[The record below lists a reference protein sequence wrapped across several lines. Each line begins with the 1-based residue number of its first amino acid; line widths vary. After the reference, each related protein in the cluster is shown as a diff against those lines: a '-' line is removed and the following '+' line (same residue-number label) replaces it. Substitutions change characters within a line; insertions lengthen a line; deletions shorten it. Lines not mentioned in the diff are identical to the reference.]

1 MDRARGN
8 RSRRSRSGDH
18 IVFAHA
24 ASFATIGFILCQGHC
39 GSSQRIRWTRGKE
52 IMKTSRAVP
61 LARAPRPN
69 GSREKADPCTMV
81 IFGAAGDLTKR
92 KLIPAIYYLAEQKL
106 LPENFALLG
115 VARDQNTDEGYRG
128 IMREAMDKSDEI
140 HRVDDA
146 VWQWLCE
153 RTFYASGDFTK
164 NEAYG
169 SITKRL
175 DEIESR
181 STEQDRNRLF
191 YLAIPPSV
199 FETTLKHLCESKLA
213 KRTHDYGDR
222 PWTRIVIEK
231 PFGRDLQSARALNRL
246 VLDEFGEH
254 QIYRIDHYLGKESVQ
269 NILVFRFANS
279 IFEPLWNRNY
289 VSHVQITAAEAVGV
303 EGRGKYYEEAGVLR
317 DMFQNHLLQLLTLA
331 AMEPPSSFTADS
343 VRDEKVKVLHSVR
356 PLIQNC
362 EPAVVRGQYTEGPV
376 DGKSVLG
383 YRTEPDVPPNST
395 TATYAAMRIS
405 IDNWRWT
412 GVPFYLRSG
421 KRMEKRVSEIAVQ
434 FKSPPFLLFGQ
445 KAVEEMAPS
454 LLTMRVQPDEGI
466 SLRFQVKTP
475 GAMHELTPGLEITP
489 VDMDFTYAE
498 AFGNEAHPAYET
510 LLLDCMI
517 GDPTLFTRSDEVE
530 MAWEIIDPVLEYS
543 AQHPDT
549 DLPTYAAGTWGP
561 KEADKLLDGE
571 HTRWR

>member
-1 MDRARGN
+1 
-8 RSRRSRSGDH
+8 
-18 IVFAHA
+18 
-24 ASFATIGFILCQGHC
+24 
-39 GSSQRIRWTRGKE
+39 
-52 IMKTSRAVP
+52 MKTPQAVP
-61 LARAPRPN
+61 LVRARRPH
-69 GSREKADPCTMV
+69 GSRDKADPCTMV

-106 LPENFALLG
+106 LPDNFALLG
-115 VARDQNTDEGYRG
+115 VARDANTDEGYRA
-128 IMREAMDKSDEI
+128 IMRKAMDTSDEI
-140 HRVDDA
+140 HKVNED

-153 RTFYASGDFTK
+153 RTFYANGDFSK
-164 NEAYG
+164 DEAYAT
-169 SITKRL
+169 IEQRL
-175 DEIESR
+175 RDIESR
-181 STEQDRNRLF
+181 SASQDRNRLF

-199 FETTLKHLCESKLA
+199 FEMTLTHLCTSGLA
-213 KRTHDYGDR
+213 WRTHSYEER
-222 PWTRIVIEK
+222 PWVRIVIEK
-231 PFGRDLQSARALNRL
+231 PFGRDLLSARALNRL

-289 VSHVQITAAEAVGV
+289 IAHVQITAAESVGI

-331 AMEPPSSFTADS
+331 AMEPPSSFTGDA

-356 PLIQNC
+356 PLIQQC
-362 EPAVVRGQYTEGPV
+362 EPAVVRAQYADGTI
-376 DGKSVLG
+376 DGKSVPG
-383 YRTEPDVPPNST
+383 YRSEPDVAPGST
-395 TATYAAMRIS
+395 TPTFAAMRIS

-421 KRMEKRVSEIAVQ
+421 KRMERRISEIAVQ
-434 FKSPPFLLFGQ
+434 FKAPPFLLFGQ

-454 LLTMRVQPDEGI
+454 LLTLRVQPNEGI

-498 AFGNEAHPAYET
+498 AFGNDAHPAYET

-530 MAWEIIDPVLEYS
+530 MAWEIIDPVLQYWDKNPE
-543 AQHPDT
+543 AP
-549 DLPTYAAGTWGP
+549 LFTYPAGSWGP
-561 KEADKLLDGE
+561 READQLLDGD

>member
-1 MDRARGN
+1 
-8 RSRRSRSGDH
+8 
-18 IVFAHA
+18 
-24 ASFATIGFILCQGHC
+24 
-39 GSSQRIRWTRGKE
+39 
-52 IMKTSRAVP
+52 MKTPQAVP
-61 LARAPRPN
+61 LVRARRPS
-69 GSREKADPCTMV
+69 GSREKADACTMV

-115 VARDQNTDEGYRG
+115 VARDANTDEGYRAL
-128 IMREAMDKSDEI
+128 MRKAMDTSDEI

-153 RTFYASGDFTK
+153 RTFYANGDFSK
-164 NEAYG
+164 EEAYAA
-169 SITKRL
+169 IEQRL
-175 DEIESR
+175 RDIESR
-181 STEQDRNRLF
+181 SQSQDRNRLF

-199 FETTLKHLCESKLA
+199 FETTLTHLCTSGLA
-213 KRTHDYGDR
+213 WRTHSYDER
-222 PWTRIVIEK
+222 PWVRIVIEK

-289 VSHVQITAAEAVGV
+289 IAHVQITAAEAVGI

-331 AMEPPSSFTADS
+331 AMEPPSSFTGDA

-356 PLIQNC
+356 PLIQQC
-362 EPAVVRGQYTEGPV
+362 EPAVVRAQYADGTV
-376 DGKSVLG
+376 DGKSVPA
-383 YRTEPDVPPNST
+383 YRSEPDVAPAST
-395 TATYAAMRIS
+395 TPTFAAMRIS

-421 KRMEKRVSEIAVQ
+421 KRMERRVSEIAVQ
-434 FKSPPFLLFGQ
+434 FKAPPFLLFGQ

-454 LLTMRVQPDEGI
+454 LLTLRVQPDEGI

-498 AFGNEAHPAYET
+498 AFGNDAHPAYET

-530 MAWEIIDPVLEYS
+530 MAWEIIDPVLQYWD
-543 AQHPDT
+543 QHQDAP
-549 DLPTYAAGTWGP
+549 LPTYPAGSWGP
-561 KEADKLLDGE
+561 KEADQLLDGD

>member
-1 MDRARGN
+1 
-8 RSRRSRSGDH
+8 
-18 IVFAHA
+18 
-24 ASFATIGFILCQGHC
+24 
-39 GSSQRIRWTRGKE
+39 
-52 IMKTSRAVP
+52 MKTPRAVP
-61 LARAPRPN
+61 LMRAPRPQ
-69 GSREKADPCTMV
+69 GSRDKADSCTMV

-92 KLIPAIYYLAEQKL
+92 KLVPAIYYLAEQKL
-106 LPENFALLG
+106 LPDDFALLG
-115 VARDQNTDEGYRG
+115 VARDQNTDDGYRAL
-128 IMREAMDKSDEI
+128 MRKAMDQSDEI
-140 HRVDDA
+140 HKVDDQ

-153 RTFYASGDFTK
+153 RTFYASGDFTQDT
-164 NEAYG
+164 AYAG
-169 SITKRL
+169 IGQRL
-175 DEIESR
+175 TEIESR
-181 STEQDRNRLF
+181 APQGDRNRLF

-199 FETTLKHLCESKLA
+199 FETTLTHLCQSGLA
-213 KRTHDYGDR
+213 KRTHSYRER
-222 PWTRIVIEK
+222 PWIRIVIEK
-231 PFGRDLQSARALNRL
+231 PFGRDLESARTLNRL

-289 VSHVQITAAEAVGV
+289 IAHVQITAAESVGI

-331 AMEPPSSFTADS
+331 AMEPPSSFTADA

-356 PLIQNC
+356 PLIQNS
-362 EPAVVRGQYTEGPV
+362 ELAAVRAQYVAGTE
-376 DGKSVLG
+376 DGKTVPA
-383 YRTEPDVPPNST
+383 YRSEPDVAPGSMTPT
-395 TATYAAMRIS
+395 FAAMRVS

-421 KRMEKRVSEIAVQ
+421 KRMPKRVSEIAVQ
-434 FKSPPFLLFGQ
+434 FKAPPFLLFGQ

-530 MAWEIIDPVLEYS
+530 MAWEIVDPVLEYWDR
-543 AQHPDT
+543 HPDT
-549 DLPTYAAGTWGP
+549 PLLTYAAGTWGP
-561 KEADKLLDGE
+561 KEADSLLDGD

>member
-1 MDRARGN
+1 MKTPQAIPLVRAR
-8 RSRRSRSGDH
+8 
-18 IVFAHA
+18 
-24 ASFATIGFILCQGHC
+24 
-39 GSSQRIRWTRGKE
+39 
-52 IMKTSRAVP
+52 
-61 LARAPRPN
+61 RPH
-69 GSREKADPCTMV
+69 GSRDKADACTMV
-81 IFGAAGDLTKR
+81 IFGAVGDLTKR

-106 LPENFALLG
+106 LPDNFALLG
-115 VARDQNTDEGYRG
+115 VARDANTDDGYRTM
-128 IMREAMDKSDEI
+128 MREAMDKSDEI
-140 HRVDDA
+140 HRVKDE

-153 RTFYASGDFTK
+153 RTFYASGDFGK
-164 NEAYG
+164 DEAYG
-169 SITKRL
+169 AIEQRL
-175 DEIESR
+175 RDIESR
-181 STEQDRNRLF
+181 SQQSDRNRLF

-199 FETTLKHLCESKLA
+199 FQTTLTHLCTSGLA
-213 KRTHDYGDR
+213 WRTHSYEER
-222 PWTRIVIEK
+222 PWVRIVIEK
-231 PFGRDLQSARALNRL
+231 PFGRDLESARALNRL

-289 VSHVQITAAEAVGV
+289 VAHVQITAAETVGI

-331 AMEPPSSFTADS
+331 AMEPPSSFTGDA

-356 PLIQNC
+356 PLIQEC
-362 EPAVVRGQYTEGPV
+362 EPAVVRAQYAEGTI
-376 DGKSVLG
+376 DGKSVPG
-383 YRTEPDVPPNST
+383 YRSEPDVAPGST
-395 TATYAAMRIS
+395 TPTFAAMRIS

-421 KRMEKRVSEIAVQ
+421 KRMPQRVTEIAVQ
-434 FKSPPFLLFGQ
+434 FKAPPFLLFGQ

-454 LLTMRVQPDEGI
+454 LLTLRVQPNEGI

-498 AFGNEAHPAYET
+498 AFGNESHPAYET

-530 MAWEIIDPVLEYS
+530 MAWEIIDPVLQYWEK
-543 AQHPDT
+543 HPDT
-549 DLPTYAAGTWGP
+549 ALPTYPAGTWGP
-561 KEADKLLDGE
+561 KEADQLLDGD
-571 HTRWR
+571 HARWR

>member
-1 MDRARGN
+1 M
-8 RSRRSRSGDH
+8 
-18 IVFAHA
+18 V
-24 ASFATIGFILCQGHC
+24 
-39 GSSQRIRWTRGKE
+39 
-52 IMKTSRAVP
+52 
-61 LARAPRPN
+61 RAPRRH
-69 GSREKADPCTMV
+69 GSREMADPCTMV
-81 IFGAAGDLTKR
+81 IFGAVGDLTRR

-106 LPENFALLG
+106 LPDNFALLG
-115 VARDQNTDEGYRG
+115 VARDANTDDGYRSL
-128 IMREAMDKSDEI
+128 MREAMDKSDEI
-140 HRVDDA
+140 HRVHDQT
-146 VWQWLCE
+146 WQWLCE
-153 RTFYASGDFTK
+153 RTFYAGGDFSK
-164 NEAYG
+164 DEAYVA
-169 SITKRL
+169 IERRL
-175 DEIESR
+175 REIESR
-181 STEQDRNRLF
+181 SPEQQRSRLF

-199 FETTLKHLCESKLA
+199 FETTLKHLCKSGLA
-213 KRTHDYGDR
+213 WRTHSYEER
-222 PWTRIVIEK
+222 PWIRIVIEK
-231 PFGRDLQSARALNRL
+231 PFGRDLDSAHALNRL
-246 VLDEFGEH
+246 VLDQFGEH

-289 VSHVQITAAEAVGV
+289 VAHVQITAAEAVGV

-331 AMEPPSSFTADS
+331 AMEPPSSFTGDA

-362 EPAVVRGQYTEGPV
+362 EPAVVRAQYDDGTI
-376 DGKSVLG
+376 DGKSVPA
-383 YRTEPDVPPNST
+383 YRSEPDVAPGTST
-395 TATYAAMRIS
+395 PTFAAMRIS

-421 KRMEKRVSEIAVQ
+421 KRMARRVSEIAVQ
-434 FKSPPFLLFGQ
+434 FKAPPFLLFGQ

-454 LLTMRVQPDEGI
+454 VLTLRVQPNEGI

-475 GAMHELTPGLEITP
+475 GSMHELTPGLEITP

-498 AFGNEAHPAYET
+498 AFGNETHPAYET

-530 MAWEIIDPVLEYS
+530 MAWAIIDPVLQYWEK
-543 AQHPDT
+543 HNDT
-549 DLPTYAAGTWGP
+549 PLPTYPAGSWGP
-561 KEADKLLDGE
+561 KEADSLLDGD

>member
-1 MDRARGN
+1 
-8 RSRRSRSGDH
+8 
-18 IVFAHA
+18 
-24 ASFATIGFILCQGHC
+24 
-39 GSSQRIRWTRGKE
+39 
-52 IMKTSRAVP
+52 MKTPQAVP
-61 LARAPRPN
+61 LVRARRPH
-69 GSREKADPCTMV
+69 GSRDKADPCTMV
-81 IFGAAGDLTKR
+81 IFGAVGDLTKR
-92 KLIPAIYYLAEQKL
+92 KLMPAIYYLAEQKL
-106 LPENFALLG
+106 LPDNFALLG
-115 VARDQNTDEGYRG
+115 VARDANTDEGYRAL
-128 IMREAMDKSDEI
+128 MRKAMDTSDEI
-140 HRVDDA
+140 HRVNED

-153 RTFYASGDFTK
+153 RTFYANGDFSK
-164 NEAYG
+164 DEAYAT
-169 SITKRL
+169 IEQRL
-175 DEIESR
+175 REIESR
-181 STEQDRNRLF
+181 SPVQERNRLF

-199 FETTLKHLCESKLA
+199 FETTLTHLCTSGLA
-213 KRTHDYGDR
+213 WRTHSYDER
-222 PWTRIVIEK
+222 PWVRVVIEK
-231 PFGRDLQSARALNRL
+231 PFGRDLESARALNRL

-289 VSHVQITAAEAVGV
+289 IAHVQITAAESVGI

-331 AMEPPSSFTADS
+331 AMEPPSSFTGDA

-356 PLIQNC
+356 PLIQQC
-362 EPAVVRGQYTEGPV
+362 EPAVVRAQYAEGTV
-376 DGKSVLG
+376 EGESVPG
-383 YRTEPDVPPNST
+383 YRSEPDVAPGS
-395 TATYAAMRIS
+395 ATPTFAAMRIS

-421 KRMEKRVSEIAVQ
+421 KRMERRVSEIAVQ
-434 FKSPPFLLFGQ
+434 FKAPPFLLFGQ

-454 LLTMRVQPDEGI
+454 LLTLRVQPNEGI

-498 AFGNEAHPAYET
+498 AFGNDAHPAYET

-530 MAWEIIDPVLEYS
+530 MAWEIIDPVLQYWD
-543 AQHPDT
+543 QHSGAP
-549 DLPTYAAGTWGP
+549 LPTYSAGSWGP
-561 KEADKLLDGE
+561 KEADQLLDGD

>member
-1 MDRARGN
+1 
-8 RSRRSRSGDH
+8 
-18 IVFAHA
+18 
-24 ASFATIGFILCQGHC
+24 
-39 GSSQRIRWTRGKE
+39 
-52 IMKTSRAVP
+52 MKTPQAVP
-61 LARAPRPN
+61 LVRARRPH
-69 GSREKADPCTMV
+69 GSRDKADPCTMV
-81 IFGAAGDLTKR
+81 IFGAVGDLTKR

-106 LPENFALLG
+106 LPDNFALLG
-115 VARDQNTDEGYRG
+115 VARDANTDEGYRAM
-128 IMREAMDKSDEI
+128 MRKAMDTSDEI
-140 HRVDDA
+140 HRVKEE

-153 RTFYASGDFTK
+153 RTFYANGDFGK
-164 NEAYG
+164 DEAYAT
-169 SITKRL
+169 IEQRL
-175 DEIESR
+175 RDIESR
-181 STEQDRNRLF
+181 SPQDRNRLF

-199 FETTLKHLCESKLA
+199 FETTLTHLCTSGLA
-213 KRTHDYGDR
+213 WRTHSYEER
-222 PWTRIVIEK
+222 PWVRVVIEK
-231 PFGRDLQSARALNRL
+231 PFGRDLESARALNRL

-289 VSHVQITAAEAVGV
+289 IAHVQITAAESVGV

-331 AMEPPSSFTADS
+331 AMEPPSSFTGDA

-356 PLIQNC
+356 PLIQQR
-362 EPAVVRGQYTEGPV
+362 EPAVVRAQYADGTI
-376 DGKSVLG
+376 DGKAVPG
-383 YRTEPDVPPNST
+383 YRNEPDVAGAST
-395 TATYAAMRIS
+395 TPTFAAMRIS

-421 KRMEKRVSEIAVQ
+421 KRMERRVSEIAVQ
-434 FKSPPFLLFGQ
+434 FKAPPFLLFGQ

-454 LLTMRVQPDEGI
+454 LLTMRVQPNEGI

-498 AFGNEAHPAYET
+498 AFGNDAHPAYET

-530 MAWEIIDPVLEYS
+530 MAWEIIDPVLQYWDQHS
-543 AQHPDT
+543 DAQ
-549 DLPTYAAGTWGP
+549 LPTYTAGSWGP
-561 KEADKLLDGE
+561 KEADQLLDGD

>member
-1 MDRARGN
+1 
-8 RSRRSRSGDH
+8 
-18 IVFAHA
+18 
-24 ASFATIGFILCQGHC
+24 
-39 GSSQRIRWTRGKE
+39 
-52 IMKTSRAVP
+52 MKTPHAVP
-61 LARAPRPN
+61 LMRAPRRR
-69 GSREKADPCTMV
+69 GRREKADPCTMV
-81 IFGAAGDLTKR
+81 IFGAVGDLTKR

-106 LPENFALLG
+106 LPDNFALLG
-115 VARDQNTDEGYRG
+115 VARDPNTDDGYRRL
-128 IMREAMDKSDEI
+128 MREAMDNSDEI
-140 HRVDDA
+140 HRVHDET
-146 VWQWLCE
+146 WQWLCE
-153 RTFYASGDFTK
+153 RTFYAGGDFSK
-164 NEAYG
+164 DEAYAV
-169 SITKRL
+169 IEQRL
-175 DEIESR
+175 REIESR
-181 STEQDRNRLF
+181 SPAQERNRLF

-199 FETTLKHLCESKLA
+199 FETTLKHLCTTGLA
-213 KRTHDYGDR
+213 WRTHTYEER
-222 PWTRIVIEK
+222 PWVRVVIEK
-231 PFGRDLQSARALNRL
+231 PFGRDLESARALNRL
-246 VLDEFGEH
+246 VLDQFGEH

-289 VSHVQITAAEAVGV
+289 VAHVQITAAEAVGV

-331 AMEPPSSFTADS
+331 AMEPPSSFTGDA

-356 PLIQNC
+356 PLIQHC
-362 EPAVVRGQYTEGPV
+362 EPAAVRAQYADGTIG
-376 DGKSVLG
+376 GKSVPA
-383 YRTEPDVPPNST
+383 YRSESDVAPGTVTPT
-395 TATYAAMRIS
+395 FAAMRIS

-421 KRMEKRVSEIAVQ
+421 KRMAKRVSEIAVQ
-434 FKSPPFLLFGQ
+434 FKPPPFLLFGQ

-454 LLTMRVQPDEGI
+454 LLTLRVQPDEGI

-498 AFGNEAHPAYET
+498 AFGSEAHPAYET

-530 MAWEIIDPVLEYS
+530 MAWAIIDPVLRYWEK
-543 AQHPDT
+543 HPDT
-549 DLPTYAAGTWGP
+549 SLPTYPAGSWGP
-561 KEADKLLDGE
+561 KEADSLLDGD

>member
-1 MDRARGN
+1 
-8 RSRRSRSGDH
+8 
-18 IVFAHA
+18 
-24 ASFATIGFILCQGHC
+24 
-39 GSSQRIRWTRGKE
+39 
-52 IMKTSRAVP
+52 
-61 LARAPRPN
+61 
-69 GSREKADPCTMV
+69 MV

-106 LPENFALLG
+106 FPDNFALLG
-115 VARDQNTDEGYRG
+115 VARDANTDEGYRAL
-128 IMREAMDKSDEI
+128 MHEAMNKSDEI
-140 HRVDDA
+140 HRVKDD

-153 RTFYASGDFTK
+153 RTFYASGDFSRDETYAAI
-164 NEAYG
+164 EQ
-169 SITKRL
+169 RL
-175 DEIESR
+175 RDIESR
-181 STEQDRNRLF
+181 SAPQDRNRLF

-199 FETTLKHLCESKLA
+199 FETTLKHLCASKLA
-213 KRTHDYGDR
+213 RRTHSYEER
-222 PWTRIVIEK
+222 PWVRVVIEK

-289 VSHVQITAAEAVGV
+289 VAHVQITAAEAVGI

-331 AMEPPSSFTADS
+331 AMEPPSSFTADA

-356 PLIQNC
+356 PLIQDC
-362 EPAVVRGQYTEGPV
+362 EPAVVRAQYAEGTV
-376 DGKSVLG
+376 DGKSVPG
-383 YRTEPDVPPNST
+383 YRSEPDVAPGST
-395 TATYAAMRIS
+395 TPTFAAMRIS

-421 KRMEKRVSEIAVQ
+421 KRMERRISEIAVQ
-434 FKSPPFLLFGQ
+434 FKPPPFLLFGQ
-445 KAVEEMAPS
+445 KAIEEMAPS

-530 MAWEIIDPVLEYS
+530 MAWEIIDPVLEYWDK
-543 AQHPDT
+543 HPDT
-549 DLPTYAAGTWGP
+549 SLPTYPAGSWGP
-561 KEADKLLDGE
+561 KEADKLLDGD

>member
-1 MDRARGN
+1 
-8 RSRRSRSGDH
+8 
-18 IVFAHA
+18 
-24 ASFATIGFILCQGHC
+24 
-39 GSSQRIRWTRGKE
+39 
-52 IMKTSRAVP
+52 MKTPQAVP
-61 LARAPRPN
+61 LVRARRPS

-106 LPENFALLG
+106 LPDNFALLG
-115 VARDQNTDEGYRG
+115 VARDANTDEGYRAL
-128 IMREAMDKSDEI
+128 MRKAMETSDEI
-140 HRVDDA
+140 HRVKA
-146 VWQWLCE
+146 EVWQWLCE
-153 RTFYASGDFTK
+153 RTFYANGDFSK
-164 NEAYG
+164 DEAYAT
-169 SITKRL
+169 IEQRL
-175 DEIESR
+175 RDIESR
-181 STEQDRNRLF
+181 SASPDRSRLF

-199 FETTLKHLCESKLA
+199 FETTLTHLCTSGLA
-213 KRTHDYGDR
+213 WRTHSYDER
-222 PWTRIVIEK
+222 PWVRIVIEK
-231 PFGRDLQSARALNRL
+231 PFGRDLLSARALNRL

-289 VSHVQITAAEAVGV
+289 IAHVQITAAEAVGV

-331 AMEPPSSFTADS
+331 AMEPPSSFTGDA

-356 PLIQNC
+356 PLIQQC
-362 EPAVVRGQYTEGPV
+362 EPAVVRAQYIDGTV
-376 DGKSVLG
+376 DGKSVPG
-383 YRTEPDVPPNST
+383 YRSEPDVAPNST
-395 TATYAAMRIS
+395 TPTFAAMRIS

-421 KRMEKRVSEIAVQ
+421 KRMERRVSEIAVQ
-434 FKSPPFLLFGQ
+434 FKAPPFLLFGQ

-454 LLTMRVQPDEGI
+454 LLTLRVQPNEGI

-498 AFGNEAHPAYET
+498 AFGNDAHPAYET

-530 MAWEIIDPVLEYS
+530 MAWEIIDPVLQYWD
-543 AQHPDT
+543 QNPDAP
-549 DLPTYAAGTWGP
+549 LPTYPAGSWGP
-561 KEADKLLDGE
+561 KEADQLLDGD

>member
-1 MDRARGN
+1 
-8 RSRRSRSGDH
+8 
-18 IVFAHA
+18 
-24 ASFATIGFILCQGHC
+24 
-39 GSSQRIRWTRGKE
+39 
-52 IMKTSRAVP
+52 MKTPQAVP
-61 LARAPRPN
+61 LVRARRPH
-69 GSREKADPCTMV
+69 GSRDKADPCTMV
-81 IFGAAGDLTKR
+81 IFGAVGDLTKR
-92 KLIPAIYYLAEQKL
+92 KLMPAIYYLAEQKL
-106 LPENFALLG
+106 LPDNFALLG
-115 VARDQNTDEGYRG
+115 VARDANTDEGYRAL
-128 IMREAMDKSDEI
+128 MRKAMDTSDEI
-140 HRVDDA
+140 HRVNED

-153 RTFYASGDFTK
+153 RTFYANGDFSK
-164 NEAYG
+164 DEAYAT
-169 SITKRL
+169 IEQRL
-175 DEIESR
+175 REIESR
-181 STEQDRNRLF
+181 SPVQERNRLF

-199 FETTLKHLCESKLA
+199 FETTLTHLCTSGLA
-213 KRTHDYGDR
+213 WRTHSYDER
-222 PWTRIVIEK
+222 PWVRVVIEK
-231 PFGRDLQSARALNRL
+231 PFGRDLESARALNRL

-289 VSHVQITAAEAVGV
+289 IAHIQITAAESVGI

-331 AMEPPSSFTADS
+331 AMEPPSSFTGDA

-356 PLIQNC
+356 PLIQQC
-362 EPAVVRGQYTEGPV
+362 EPAVVRAQYAEGTV
-376 DGKSVLG
+376 EGESVPG
-383 YRTEPDVPPNST
+383 YRSEPDVAPGS
-395 TATYAAMRIS
+395 ATPTFAAMRIS

-421 KRMEKRVSEIAVQ
+421 KRMERRVSEIAVQ
-434 FKSPPFLLFGQ
+434 FKAPPFLLFGQ

-454 LLTMRVQPDEGI
+454 LLTLRVQPNEGI

-498 AFGNEAHPAYET
+498 AFGNDAHPAYET

-530 MAWEIIDPVLEYS
+530 MAWEIIDPVLQYWDQHQD
-543 AQHPDT
+543 AQ
-549 DLPTYAAGTWGP
+549 LPTYPAGSWGP
-561 KEADKLLDGE
+561 KEADQLLDGD

>member
-1 MDRARGN
+1 
-8 RSRRSRSGDH
+8 
-18 IVFAHA
+18 
-24 ASFATIGFILCQGHC
+24 
-39 GSSQRIRWTRGKE
+39 
-52 IMKTSRAVP
+52 MKTPRAVP
-61 LARAPRPN
+61 LVRAPRRR
-69 GSREKADPCTMV
+69 GSRDKADPCTMV
-81 IFGAAGDLTKR
+81 IFGGAGDLTRR
-92 KLIPAIYYLAEQKL
+92 KLIPAIYYLAQQKL
-106 LPENFALLG
+106 LPDSFALLG
-115 VARDQNTDEGYRG
+115 VARDPNTDDGFRTL
-128 IMREAMDKSDEI
+128 MRAAMNESDEI
-140 HRVDDA
+140 HRVDDG

-153 RTFYASGDFTK
+153 RTFYASGDFSADA
-164 NEAYG
+164 AYG
-169 SITKRL
+169 VIGQRL
-175 DEIESR
+175 REIEGR
-181 STEQDRNRLF
+181 SAEPDRSRLF

-199 FETTLKHLCESKLA
+199 FETTLKHLCTSGLA
-213 KRTHDYGDR
+213 RRTHSYEER
-222 PWTRIVIEK
+222 PWVRIVIEK
-231 PFGRDLQSARALNRL
+231 PFGRDLKSARALNRL

-289 VSHVQITAAEAVGV
+289 VAHVQITAAEAVGV

-331 AMEPPSSFTADS
+331 AMEPPSSFTADA

-356 PLIQNC
+356 PLIQHC
-362 EPAVVRGQYTEGPV
+362 EPAVVRAQYAEGTI
-376 DGKSVLG
+376 DGKSVPG
-383 YRTEPDVPPNST
+383 YRSEPDVPPNST
-395 TATYAAMRIS
+395 TPTFAAMRVS
-405 IDNWRWT
+405 IDNWRWN

-421 KRMEKRVSEIAVQ
+421 KRMERRISEIAVQ
-434 FKSPPFLLFGQ
+434 FRAPPFLLFGQ

-454 LLTMRVQPDEGI
+454 LLTLRVQPDEGI

-530 MAWEIIDPVLEYS
+530 MAWNIIDPVLEYWDE
-543 AQHPDT
+543 HPQT
-549 DLPTYAAGTWGP
+549 SLPTYPAGSWGP
-561 KEADKLLDGE
+561 KEADALLDGD

>member
-1 MDRARGN
+1 
-8 RSRRSRSGDH
+8 
-18 IVFAHA
+18 
-24 ASFATIGFILCQGHC
+24 
-39 GSSQRIRWTRGKE
+39 
-52 IMKTSRAVP
+52 MKTPQAVP
-61 LARAPRPN
+61 LVRARRPA
-69 GSREKADPCTMV
+69 GSRDKADSCTMV

-115 VARDQNTDEGYRG
+115 VARDVNTDEGYRTL
-128 IMREAMDKSDEI
+128 MRKAMDTSDEI
-140 HRVDDA
+140 HRVDEG

-153 RTFYASGDFTK
+153 RTFYANGDFSK
-164 NEAYG
+164 DEAYAT
-169 SITKRL
+169 IEQRL
-175 DEIESR
+175 RDIESR
-181 STEQDRNRLF
+181 SPAEDRNRLF

-199 FETTLKHLCESKLA
+199 FETTLTHLCTSGLA
-213 KRTHDYGDR
+213 WRTHSYEER
-222 PWTRIVIEK
+222 PWVRVVIEK
-231 PFGRDLQSARALNRL
+231 PFGRDLESARALNRL

-289 VSHVQITAAEAVGV
+289 IALIQITAAESVGV

-331 AMEPPSSFTADS
+331 AMEPPSSFTGDA

-356 PLIQNC
+356 PLIQQC
-362 EPAVVRGQYTEGPV
+362 EPAVVRAQYDDGSI
-376 DGKSVLG
+376 DGKSVPG
-383 YRTEPDVPPNST
+383 YRKEPDVAPGST
-395 TATYAAMRIS
+395 TPTFAAMRIS

-421 KRMEKRVSEIAVQ
+421 KRMERRVSEIAVQ
-434 FKSPPFLLFGQ
+434 FKAPPFLLFGQ

-454 LLTMRVQPDEGI
+454 LLTMRVQPNEGI

-498 AFGNEAHPAYET
+498 AFGNDAHPAYET

-530 MAWEIIDPVLEYS
+530 MAWEIIDPVLQYWD
-543 AQHPDT
+543 QHPDAS
-549 DLPTYAAGTWGP
+549 LPTYPAGSWGP
-561 KEADKLLDGE
+561 KEASELLDGD

>member
-1 MDRARGN
+1 
-8 RSRRSRSGDH
+8 
-18 IVFAHA
+18 
-24 ASFATIGFILCQGHC
+24 
-39 GSSQRIRWTRGKE
+39 
-52 IMKTSRAVP
+52 
-61 LARAPRPN
+61 
-69 GSREKADPCTMV
+69 MV

-115 VARDQNTDEGYRG
+115 VARDQNTDEGYRAL
-128 IMREAMDKSDEI
+128 MRKAMDQSDEI
-140 HRVDDA
+140 HRVHED

-153 RTFYASGDFTK
+153 RTYYAGGDFST
-164 NEAYG
+164 EDAYRAIG
-169 SITKRL
+169 QRL
-175 DEIESR
+175 SEIESPSAER
-181 STEQDRNRLF
+181 DHNRLF

-199 FETTLKHLCESKLA
+199 FETTLKHLCTSGLA
-213 KRTHDYGDR
+213 RRTHSYDER
-222 PWTRIVIEK
+222 PWSRVVIEK
-231 PFGRDLQSARALNRL
+231 PFGRDLESARALNRL

-289 VSHVQITAAEAVGV
+289 VQHVQITAAEAVGV

-331 AMEPPSSFTADS
+331 AMEPPSSFTADA

-356 PLIQNC
+356 PLIQHC
-362 EPAVVRGQYTEGPV
+362 EPAVVRAQYAAGTV
-376 DGKSVLG
+376 DGKSVVA
-383 YRTEPDVPPNST
+383 YRSEPDVPPTST
-395 TATYAAMRIS
+395 TPTFAAMRVS

-421 KRMEKRVSEIAVQ
+421 KRMEKRISEIAVQ

-498 AFGNEAHPAYET
+498 AFGNDAHPAYET

-530 MAWEIIDPVLEYS
+530 MAWEIIDPVLEYWDK
-543 AQHPDT
+543 HPET
-549 DLPTYAAGTWGP
+549 SLPTYPAGSWGP
-561 KEADKLLDGE
+561 EEADKLLEGD
-571 HTRWR
+571 HARWR

>member
-1 MDRARGN
+1 
-8 RSRRSRSGDH
+8 
-18 IVFAHA
+18 
-24 ASFATIGFILCQGHC
+24 
-39 GSSQRIRWTRGKE
+39 
-52 IMKTSRAVP
+52 MKTPRAVP
-61 LARAPRPN
+61 LARAPRPR
-69 GSREKADPCTMV
+69 GSRDKADPCTMV
-81 IFGAAGDLTKR
+81 IFGAAGDLTRR

-106 LPENFALLG
+106 LPENFSLLG
-115 VARDQNTDEGYRG
+115 VARDQNTDEGYRAL
-128 IMREAMDKSDEI
+128 MREAMDKSDEI
-140 HRVDDA
+140 HRVDDT

-164 NEAYG
+164 NEAYAA
-169 SITKRL
+169 ITKRL
-175 DEIESR
+175 DEIEAR
-181 STEQDRNRLF
+181 SQPENRNRLF

-199 FETTLKHLCESKLA
+199 FGTTLKHLCGSKLA
-213 KRTHDYGDR
+213 RRTHGYEER
-222 PWTRIVIEK
+222 PWTRVVIEK
-231 PFGRDLQSARALNRL
+231 PFGRDLQSARTLNRL

-289 VSHVQITAAEAVGV
+289 ISHVQITAAESVGV

-331 AMEPPSSFTADS
+331 AMEPPSSFTADA

-356 PLIQNC
+356 PLIQDC
-362 EPAVVRGQYTEGPV
+362 EPAVVRAQYTDGTVE
-376 DGKSVLG
+376 GKSVPG
-383 YRTEPDVPPNST
+383 YRKEPDVPPAST
-395 TATYAAMRIS
+395 TPTYAAMRVS

-421 KRMEKRVSEIAVQ
+421 KRMERRVSEIAVQ
-434 FKSPPFLLFGQ
+434 FKAPPFLLFGQ
-445 KAVEEMAPS
+445 KAIEEMAPS

-530 MAWEIIDPVLEYS
+530 MAWEIIDPVLEYWEK
-543 AQHPDT
+543 HPDT
-549 DLPTYAAGTWGP
+549 ELPTYPAGSWGP
-561 KEADKLLDGE
+561 KEADELLDGE
-571 HTRWR
+571 HTRWQ

>member
-1 MDRARGN
+1 
-8 RSRRSRSGDH
+8 
-18 IVFAHA
+18 
-24 ASFATIGFILCQGHC
+24 
-39 GSSQRIRWTRGKE
+39 
-52 IMKTSRAVP
+52 
-61 LARAPRPN
+61 
-69 GSREKADPCTMV
+69 MV
-81 IFGAAGDLTKR
+81 IFGGAGDLTRR

-106 LPENFALLG
+106 LPDNFALLA
-115 VARDQNTDEGYRG
+115 VARDKNTDEGYRG
-128 IMREAMDKSDEI
+128 LMREAMDKSDEI
-140 HRVDDA
+140 HRVDDC

-153 RTFYASGDFTK
+153 RTFYASGDFTR
-164 NEAYG
+164 NDAYAA
-169 SITKRL
+169 ITQRL
-175 DEIESR
+175 DEIESH
-181 STEQDRNRLF
+181 SAKEDRNRLF

-213 KRTHDYGDR
+213 RRTHGYEER
-222 PWTRIVIEK
+222 PWTRVVIEK
-231 PFGRDLQSARALNRL
+231 PFGRDLQSARNLNRL

-289 VSHVQITAAEAVGV
+289 ISHVQITAAESVGI

-331 AMEPPSSFTADS
+331 AMEPPSSFTADA

-356 PLIQNC
+356 PLVQDGK
-362 EPAVVRGQYTEGPV
+362 PAVVRAQYTDGTV
-376 DGKSVLG
+376 DGKSVPG
-383 YRTEPDVPPNST
+383 YSKEPDVSPTSRTP
-395 TATYAAMRIS
+395 TYAAMRIS

-421 KRMEKRVSEIAVQ
+421 KRMERRVSQISVQ

-530 MAWEIIDPVLEYS
+530 MAWEIIDPVLDYWDK
-543 AQHPDT
+543 HPDT
-549 DLPTYAAGTWGP
+549 ELPTYPAGSWGP
-561 KEADKLLDGE
+561 KEADELLDGE
-571 HTRWR
+571 HTRWQ